1 MGMSWIFFPLDTQ
14 RWRENPL
21 AIQAPAG
28 KCTLWQSNVAMENS
42 PPADDCSIKTSI
54 SSTFFSMQLNDYDP
68 GIQVDHI
75 PKIWNVRW

>member
-1 MGMSWIFFPLDTQ
+1 
-14 RWRENPL
+14 
-21 AIQAPAG
+21 
-28 KCTLWQSNVAMENS
+28 VAMENS